1 MACSQSGRDGTL
13 DHHNIILLRNWK
25 KLLNISGCMYTWKEF
40 MQKVDGESSN
50 TYRQVIQTSIPHQH
64 QGLRHALFHDVDGCL
79 HLFFM
84 FCQNCCRLGSAK
96 LAINTTGFRLTTDAL
111 PPDVVHA
118 HALI

>member
-25 KLLNISGCMYTWKEF
+25 KLLNISACMYTWKEF
-40 MQKVDGESSN
+40 MQKVNGESSN
-50 TYRQVIQTSIPHQH
+50 SYRQVIQTGIPHQH

-84 FCQNCCRLGSAK
+84 FCQNCCSLGSAK